1 MSYDHSLINGGYGP
15 VHEGGGLVETVDDE
29 FDGYDDNDTVSS
41 SAIILLP
48 QTQAA
53 TTTTASTQ
61 HSSWNYVAEPQLFRG
76 LSNQGAT
83 CYMNSLLQSLYM
95 TPEFRHRLYQSETA
109 RDHGD
114 TADLE
119 TNIPFQL
126 QKLFAHLQLNKD
138 RKAIDTKALTKS
150 FGWNSSDVFQQ
161 HDVQELCRVLFD
173 ALEESL
179 KGTPTE
185 HLVNDL
191 YQGQL
196 KDYVQCAN
204 CGNESSRVDNFLDL
218 SLVIR
223 PFGSSTEMMKSVEE
237 AIEYF
242 LKPEMLSG
250 ENQWDCARCGTKQ
263 DAIKGL
269 KFSKLPYMLALQL
282 KRFDF
287 DYTTFNRIKLNNQVR
302 FPKYLNM
309 NTYVHDTTQTSTATT
324 TSGGGAV
331 ARKMS
336 LERQELNDKHD
347 DMSPRSVGGDSASSS
362 SLSPPTTSP
371 PLDDDDDT
379 WHAAY
384 NVDAVLEASGPYVYE
399 LFSVLI
405 HSGSAMGGHYYAY
418 IKSFEDGQWYNFND
432 STVTKITDAEVQT
445 AWGPTSHQAST
456 YGGYRSSGST
466 CAYML
471 MYRLVDRSR
480 NEAAIA
486 DSQVPSFLKDLI
498 VSDESKRLEK
508 EKEREEKARLIQ
520 LKVFADDATTFKT
533 MHISKLTPLSAVTE
547 KACVLFDHIT
557 YDPALVRLR
566 SYSEYTKMPQ
576 DTYTGRE
583 HCSLMQLQ
591 LYAHSSLFLEVRS
604 SIDQPWVE
612 YDGTA
617 LQLVVRKYEPLP
629 SPHFTNP
636 PFNLQISDRATVED
650 LVDVLSAKFDLPRA
664 QCRVLHMSA
673 NGYWSIQTSILN
685 PADDPEY
692 MQRSLQMDIRLR
704 HGSEVYVEA
713 CPSLDTWS
721 DAKDLFETQA
731 HMITIQV
738 KCKDKA
744 MASRVVQSGDGGGTA
759 EDGGGGVTWRFVVDR
774 RDALQVLK
782 DKLVAFLDMPPDTF
796 KLCRGSSD
804 KAQELKAL
812 DVSFKNLT
820 LMDNSTLFVAPGR
833 PLHVNEFHVQI
844 QWYEPKAQK
853 EEGDDVARRLF
864 LDDLAKAGDM
874 TWLMT
879 LIVSGEMLVDDV
891 RASVAAAL
899 ASRGIDAPAIRLRD
913 YANKRM
919 NTVLMDGLKLQQASQ
934 LTLYEN
940 REFVAQI
947 LHEPEHLPRDHM
959 LYNISVFDRS
969 TLTFGPSHEI
979 VFGYRHDITERHWID
994 VLAAATAAATGL
1006 PEATMQF
1013 AKPFQTQE
1021 VSVLDVEDFTWTDKD
1036 NARRHANPHTLGL
1049 YGDRLLVSDRAIPL
1063 KELTADERA
1072 ELSAVLDKA
1081 TSTNVETLYHSNQPT
1096 YGPPAMPGYASSY
1109 KYAKPK
1115 EAALVIRTKPPPSK
1129 NAATT
1134 TSVGNGGRDSSGGV
1148 PVSPGV
1154 HTDDDD
1160 DDDDD
1165 ADSKEFERAGGAV
1178 LFDDLH

>member
-29 FDGYDDNDTVSS
+29 FDGYDDNDT
-41 SAIILLP
+41 
-48 QTQAA
+48 
-53 TTTTASTQ
+53 
-61 HSSWNYVAEPQLFRG
+61 
-76 LSNQGAT
+76 
-83 CYMNSLLQSLYM
+83 
-95 TPEFRHRLYQSETA
+95 
-109 RDHGD
+109 
-114 TADLE
+114 
-119 TNIPFQL
+119 L

-302 FPKYLNM
+302 FPNQ
-309 NTYVHDTTQTSTATT
+309 D
-324 TSGGGAV
+324 
-331 ARKMS
+331 
-336 LERQELNDKHD
+336 D

-399 LFSVLI
+399 LFS
-405 HSGSAMGGHYYAY
+405 
-418 IKSFEDGQWYNFND
+418 WYNFND

-583 HCSLMQLQ
+583 H
-591 LYAHSSLFLEVRS
+591 
-604 SIDQPWVE
+604 
-612 YDGTA
+612 
-617 LQLVVRKYEPLP
+617 
-629 SPHFTNP
+629 
-636 PFNLQISDRATVED
+636 
-650 LVDVLSAKFDLPRA
+650 
-664 QCRVLHMSA
+664 
-673 NGYWSIQTSILN
+673 
-685 PADDPEY
+685 
-692 MQRSLQMDIRLR
+692 
-704 HGSEVYVEA
+704 
-713 CPSLDTWS
+713 
-721 DAKDLFETQA
+721 
-731 HMITIQV
+731 
-738 KCKDKA
+738 
-744 MASRVVQSGDGGGTA
+744 
-759 EDGGGGVTWRFVVDR
+759 
-774 RDALQVLK
+774 
-782 DKLVAFLDMPPDTF
+782 
-796 KLCRGSSD
+796 
-804 KAQELKAL
+804 
-812 DVSFKNLT
+812 
-820 LMDNSTLFVAPGR
+820 
-833 PLHVNEFHVQI
+833 
-844 QWYEPKAQK
+844 
-853 EEGDDVARRLF
+853 
-864 LDDLAKAGDM
+864 
-874 TWLMT
+874 
-879 LIVSGEMLVDDV
+879 
-891 RASVAAAL
+891 
-899 ASRGIDAPAIRLRD
+899 
-913 YANKRM
+913 
-919 NTVLMDGLKLQQASQ
+919 
-934 LTLYEN
+934 
-940 REFVAQI
+940 
-947 LHEPEHLPRDHM
+947 
-959 LYNISVFDRS
+959 
-969 TLTFGPSHEI
+969 
-979 VFGYRHDITERHWID
+979 
-994 VLAAATAAATGL
+994 
-1006 PEATMQF
+1006 
-1013 AKPFQTQE
+1013 
-1021 VSVLDVEDFTWTDKD
+1021 
-1036 NARRHANPHTLGL
+1036 
-1049 YGDRLLVSDRAIPL
+1049 
-1063 KELTADERA
+1063 
-1072 ELSAVLDKA
+1072 
-1081 TSTNVETLYHSNQPT
+1081 
-1096 YGPPAMPGYASSY
+1096 
-1109 KYAKPK
+1109 
-1115 EAALVIRTKPPPSK
+1115 
-1129 NAATT
+1129 
-1134 TSVGNGGRDSSGGV
+1134 
-1148 PVSPGV
+1148 
-1154 HTDDDD
+1154 
-1160 DDDDD
+1160 
-1165 ADSKEFERAGGAV
+1165 
-1178 LFDDLH
+1178 